1 MKTSKKIE
9 QRMLSKP
16 KVKLKIR
23 VSNAGTQTVNSDF
36 KVKIQ
41 TRAATQTGEFE
52 YLFKATVVQPST
64 AGRGCGF
71 TLVCLVLM
79 YRFVSPFVNQKSKT
93 LILFQDFFGV
103 LDKLRLIVPLQVLA
117 FWFGHLFQLFQG
129 HLLHA

>member
-1 MKTSKKIE
+1 MD
-9 QRMLSKP
+9 
-16 KVKLKIR
+16 
-23 VSNAGTQTVNSDF
+23 AGTQTVNSDLI

-64 AGRGCGF
+64 EEGVVLPA
-71 TLVCLVLM
+71 LVCLVLM

-103 LDKLRLIVPLQVLA
+103 LVKLRLNVPLQVLA